1 MAVTADVVVAGGGVI
16 GTAIAWR
23 AAAAGL
29 DTVLV
34 DPAHGDAASLVAA
47 GMLAPVSEALFG
59 EGALLR
65 INLLA
70 VARFGSFAAELEEVT
85 GHRVGLRREGTLAIA
100 YDPGDYA
107 ALMRLTAFRR
117 SAGLDAEELDSR
129 ACRKLESFLT
139 PDVHGGV
146 LFPGDWSVDNRR
158 YAAALREAAA
168 AAKVR
173 MVRDRVTEVL
183 TRDGRARGVR
193 LADGGEIDSAQVV
206 VAAGC
211 WSSAVAGLP
220 EQVRAAVR
228 PVKGQLL
235 RLRHPDGMPPVIS
248 HTIRATVR
256 GADVYLVP
264 RADGE
269 VVVGATQEERGP
281 DRTVTAGAVHDL
293 LHDAMSVLPVTSE
306 LILAETC
313 AGLRPG
319 TPDNGPIVGG
329 FGVDGAAA
337 GHRPLPQR
345 HPDVAGDR
353 GRHRGLPHRA
363 AARGGVGAVHARA
376 LPVPVPGESA
386 VSLQVKLNGEPR
398 ELPDGS
404 TIAQAVAELTAAPAG
419 VAAALNG
426 DVVPRGSWAATPLR
440 DGDQVEVVTAVQ
452 GG

>member
-1 MAVTADVVVAGGGVI
+1 MPAKGVLVAVTADVVIAGGGVI

-29 DTVLV
+29 DVVLA
-34 DPAHGDAASLVAA
+34 DPAQGDGASLVAA

-65 INLLA
+65 VNLLA
-70 VARFGSFAAELEEVT
+70 LARFPSFAAELEQVT
-85 GHRVGLRREGTLAIA
+85 GHRVGLRREGTLAVA
-100 YDPGDYA
+100 YDAGDYA

-117 SAGLDAEELDSR
+117 SAGLEAEELDSR

-168 AAKVR
+168 AAGVR
-173 MVRDRVTEVL
+173 VVRDRVTAVL
-183 TRDGRARGVR
+183 TGGKAGGAVSDGAVSNGAGAGGADGRVRGVA
-193 LADGGEIDSAQVV
+193 LADGGEIGATQVV
-206 VAAGC
+206 VAAGS
-211 WSSAVAGLP
+211 WSGAVDGLP
-220 EQVRAAVR
+220 AALRSAVR

-235 RLRHPDGMPPVIS
+235 RLRHPDGMPPVLT

-256 GADVYLVP
+256 GVDIYLVP

-269 VVVGATQEERGP
+269 VIVGATQEERGP
-281 DRTVTAGAVHDL
+281 DLTVTAGAVHDL

-319 TPDNGPIVGG
+319 TPDNGPVVGEVG
-329 FGVDGAAA
+329 PGGLLLATGHYRNGILMSAATA
-337 GHRPLPQR
+337 
-345 HPDVAGDR
+345 DA
-353 GRHRGLPHRA
+353 
-363 AARGGVGAVHARA
+363 
-376 LPVPVPGESA
+376 
-386 VSLQVKLNGEPR
+386 
-398 ELPDGS
+398 
-404 TIAQAVAELTAAPAG
+404 AVACLTGRAPAPEWEPFG
-419 VAAALNG
+419 PGRFLAGEGAL
-426 DVVPRGSWAATPLR
+426 
-440 DGDQVEVVTAVQ
+440 
-452 GG
+452 

>member
-1 MAVTADVVVAGGGVI
+1 MAVTTDVIVAGGGVI

-29 DTVLV
+29 DVALV
-34 DPAHGDAASLVAA
+34 DPGRGDAASLVAA

-65 INLLA
+65 VNVLA
-70 VARFGSFAAELEEVT
+70 VGRFPAFAAELEDLT
-85 GHRVGLRREGTLAIA
+85 GHDVGLRREGTLAVA
-100 YDPGDYA
+100 YDPGDFA

-129 ACRKLESFLT
+129 ACRTLESFLT

-158 YAAALREAAA
+158 YAAALRAAA
-168 AAKVR
+168 AIAGVR
-173 MVRDRVTEVL
+173 IVRDRVSEVL
-183 TRDGRARGVR
+183 TGDGQVRGVR
-193 LADGGEIDSAQVV
+193 LADGGDIASAVVV
-206 VAAGC
+206 VAAG
-211 WSSAVAGLP
+211 SASGMIGGLP
-220 EQVRAAVR
+220 GVLRTVVR

-235 RLRHPDGMPPVIS
+235 RLRHPAGMPPVIT

-313 AGLRPG
+313 SGLRPG
-319 TPDNGPIVGG
+319 TPDNGPVVGG
-329 FGVDGAAA
+329 GGGVEGLWLAT
-337 GHRPLPQR
+337 GHYRNGILMSPVTADAIVACLTGQSPAPEWEPFTPARFIPQ
-345 HPDVAGDR
+345 P
-353 GRHRGLPHRA
+353 
-363 AARGGVGAVHARA
+363 AAR
-376 LPVPVPGESA
+376 E
-386 VSLQVKLNGEPR
+386 
-398 ELPDGS
+398 GS
-404 TIAQAVAELTAAPAG
+404 
-419 VAAALNG
+419 
-426 DVVPRGSWAATPLR
+426 S
-440 DGDQVEVVTAVQ
+440 
-452 GG
+452 

>member
-29 DTVLV
+29 DVVLV
-34 DPAHGDAASLVAA
+34 DPDRGDAASLVAA

-59 EGALLR
+59 ESALLR
-65 INLLA
+65 VNLLA
-70 VARFGSFAAELEEVT
+70 VGRFPAFAAELENLT
-85 GHRVGLRREGTLAIA
+85 GHDVGMRREGTLAVA
-100 YDPGDYA
+100 YDPGDFA

-146 LFPGDWSVDNRR
+146 LFAGDWSVDNRR
-158 YAAALREAAA
+158 YAAALRAAA
-168 AAKVR
+168 VIAKVR
-173 MVRDRVTEVL
+173 IVRDRVNEVL
-183 TRDGRARGVR
+183 TRDGQARGVL
-193 LADGGEIDSAQVV
+193 LADGGDIASAVVV

-211 WSSAVAGLP
+211 ASGVIDGLP
-220 EQVRAAVR
+220 GPLRTVVR

-235 RLRHPDGMPPVIS
+235 RLRHPEGMPPVIS

-269 VVVGATQEERGP
+269 VIVGATQEERGP

-306 LILAETC
+306 LILTETC

-329 FGVDGAAA
+329 VGIEGLLLATGHYRNGILMSPVTADAIVACLTGQQPAAEWKPFA
-337 GHRPLPQR
+337 PGRFMPQ
-345 HPDVAGDR
+345 P
-353 GRHRGLPHRA
+353 
-363 AARGGVGAVHARA
+363 AAR
-376 LPVPVPGESA
+376 E
-386 VSLQVKLNGEPR
+386 
-398 ELPDGS
+398 GS
-404 TIAQAVAELTAAPAG
+404 P
-419 VAAALNG
+419 
-426 DVVPRGSWAATPLR
+426 
-440 DGDQVEVVTAVQ
+440 
-452 GG
+452 

>member
-1 MAVTADVVVAGGGVI
+1 LAVTADVVVAGGGVV

-29 DTVLV
+29 DVVLV
-34 DPAHGDAASLVAA
+34 DPDRGDAASLVAA

-65 INLLA
+65 VNLLA
-70 VARFGSFAAELEEVT
+70 VGRFPSFAAELEDLT
-85 GHRVGLRREGTLAIA
+85 GRDVGLRREGTLAIA
-100 YDPGDYA
+100 YDPGDLA

-129 ACRKLESFLT
+129 ACRKLEPFLT

-146 LFPGDWSVDNRR
+146 LFAGDWSVDNRR
-158 YAAALREAAA
+158 YAAALRDAART
-168 AAKVR
+168 AKVR
-173 MVRDRVTEVL
+173 IVRDRVAEVL
-183 TRDGRARGVR
+183 TGDGRARGVR
-193 LADGGEIDSAQVV
+193 LGDGGDIGSAQVV
-206 VAAGC
+206 VAAGYA
-211 WSSAVAGLP
+211 SGAVAGLP
-220 EQVRAAVR
+220 GAVRAVVR

-269 VVVGATQEERGP
+269 VIVGATSEERGP
-281 DRTVTAGAVHDL
+281 DRTVSAGAVHDL

-319 TPDNGPIVGG
+319 TPDNGPVVGG
-329 FGVDGAAA
+329 CGVEGLLLATGHYRNGILMSPVTADAIVACLTGKPPAAEWEPFTPE
-337 GHRPLPQR
+337 RFMPR
-345 HPDVAGDR
+345 H
-353 GRHRGLPHRA
+353 
-363 AARGGVGAVHARA
+363 
-376 LPVPVPGESA
+376 
-386 VSLQVKLNGEPR
+386 
-398 ELPDGS
+398 S
-404 TIAQAVAELTAAPAG
+404 TAQAAVGE
-419 VAAALNG
+419 
-426 DVVPRGSWAATPLR
+426 GSR
-440 DGDQVEVVTAVQ
+440 
-452 GG
+452 